1 MTRIKLV
8 FQIPVLGPRG
18 DVGVNLTLKCLY
30 LHSEGNFSF
39 DEGGGVCGFSS
50 RRLGAFLAP
59 QLFCTRFKLMIDTF
73 ILNLLL
79 LIWYFSYAFEHR
91 QFFFRAT

>member
-39 DEGGGVCGFSS
+39 DEGGGGVASLQGG
-50 RRLGAFLAP
+50 LE
-59 QLFCTRFKLMIDTF
+59 RF
-73 ILNLLL
+73 
-79 LIWYFSYAFEHR
+79 
-91 QFFFRAT
+91 

>member
-39 DEGGGVCGFSS
+39 DEGGGVWLLFKEAWSVFSIPT
-50 RRLGAFLAP
+50 FL
-59 QLFCTRFKLMIDTF
+59 
-73 ILNLLL
+73 
-79 LIWYFSYAFEHR
+79 Y
-91 QFFFRAT
+91 